1 MKSLNEIFNSAIAK
15 QLTRLIEL
23 EEYTDYKNAYHKY
36 LVFLQR
42 R

>member
-23 EEYTDYKNAYHKY
+23 EEYTDYKNAYNKT
-36 LVFLQR
+36 FINNI
-42 R
+42 